1 MSRYRG
7 PRVKLMRALGLNL
20 PGLSRKSI
28 ERRPYPPGAHG
39 GDRRRKESDYGR
51 QLKEKQKLRFNY
63 GLGERQLRRLVID
76 ARRSKTETG
85 KKLLELLESRLDNVV
100 FRGGLAST
108 IPAARQLVNHAHV
121 LVNGQKVD
129 IPSFRVKVG
138 DVITVRERSRKLHQ
152 GRPGEPGAAEA
163 RLAERDA
170 RRDEDRGGSVPGRL
184 VRAVPHRG
192 PARGRVLRPHDLAA
206 GRRPPGRAC
215 SLRHRPACTSPGAP
229 PWGGRRRVRALA
241 VRAGVQGADSRRLSG
256 RAGRMMRP

>member
-63 GLGERQLRRLVID
+63 GLGERQLRRLVVD
-76 ARRSKTETG
+76 ARRSKMETG

-100 FRGGLAST
+100 FRAGLAST
-108 IPAARQLVNHAHV
+108 IPGARQLVNHAHV

-138 DVITVRERSRKLHQ
+138 DVITVRERSKKIQAIKDALESPSLQ
-152 GRPGEPGAAEA
+152 KPDWLSVNPAEMKA
-163 RLAERDA
+163 VVDRSP
-170 RRDEDRGGSVPGRL
+170 DESSVPFPIEVQL
-184 VRAVPHRG
+184 VVEYY
-192 PARGRVLRPHDLAA
+192 AR
-206 GRRPPGRAC
+206 
-215 SLRHRPACTSPGAP
+215 
-229 PWGGRRRVRALA
+229 
-241 VRAGVQGADSRRLSG
+241 
-256 RAGRMMRP
+256 MI